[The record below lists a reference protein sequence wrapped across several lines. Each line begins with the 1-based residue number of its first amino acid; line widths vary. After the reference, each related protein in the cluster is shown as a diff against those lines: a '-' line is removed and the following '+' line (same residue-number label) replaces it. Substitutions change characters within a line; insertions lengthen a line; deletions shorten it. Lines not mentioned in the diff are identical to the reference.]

1 MNYEEE
7 LKFVSERLVS
17 FSEGKTV
24 KGWNSELIDAGSNR
38 RYVHT
43 DVVVQR
49 EGSPNKFKFSA
60 KKTKRSG
67 EREFSTITSEVVSQ
81 VSTEKT
87 EEFKEYVD
95 KNVNVLSDYE
105 NWKTIKA
112 NIKKS
117 DQTLITGNGF
127 ELSEEL
133 RTIEEK
139 INDYN
144 EEDYTTLITE
154 YSLALAEK
162 AVGYLIADDF
172 KKKGI
177 EDLKSF
183 KKQLDI
189 SLKSKELE
197 SKNFRKFVKDIM
209 VLSKTR
215 KIETDLGSIYLSEQN
230 SVEITKPEKVP
241 DDLKIGTITIKAPIT
256 ELDKLV
262 KNLKDYEVK
271 YERDKYSVN
280 DKVVEKMIKEV
291 NIDWASMKKDVS
303 LGIRKKGGKKDE
315 ANTD

>member
-1 MNYEEE
+1 MSYEEE
-7 LKFVSERLVS
+7 LKTVSEYLVS
-17 FSEGKTV
+17 FSEGKKVDGWVSTV
-24 KGWNSELIDAGSNR
+24 TDAGSNR

-49 EGSPNKFKFSA
+49 EGSGNVFKFSV
-60 KKTKRSG
+60 KKTKRTG

-87 EEFKEYVD
+87 EEFREYVD

-112 NIKKS
+112 NIKKA

-139 INDYN
+139 IKDYK
-144 EEDYTTLITE
+144 EEDYKTLITE

-183 KKQLDI
+183 KKQVDI
-189 SLKSKELE
+189 SLKAKQLE
-197 SKNFRKFVKDIM
+197 SANFRKFVKDVMI
-209 VLSKTR
+209 LSKTR

-230 SVEITKPEKVP
+230 SVEIDDIKKVP
-241 DDLKIGTITIKAPIT
+241 DEFKIGTITITAPIT
-256 ELDKLV
+256 ELDKV
-262 KNLKDYEVK
+262 AKKLKDFEFSYDRENFK
-271 YERDKYSVN
+271 VN
-280 DKVVEKMIKEV
+280 EKEV
-291 NIDWASMKKDVS
+291 EAKINDIDWAHIKRDVKI
-303 LGIRKKGGKKDE
+303 GIRKKGGKKDE
-315 ANTD
+315 ASTD